1 MTVIKPQFAI
11 FASGFRSGSLAHANY
26 YGETILMPSLHVF
39 GDTDEIIPAAM
50 SEALAN
56 VFEEPTIV
64 RHSGGHYFAATSK
77 QKPIYVD
84 FFRNRLVEHLEKIEL
99 EKGDE
104 ITLESSIEL
113 PNPPN
118 SMTTGTSDDSD

>member
-1 MTVIKPQFAI
+1 M
-11 FASGFRSGSLAHANY
+11 
-26 YGETILMPSLHVF
+26 
-39 GDTDEIIPAAM
+39 GDADEIIPATM

-56 VFEEPTIV
+56 LFEEPTIL

-84 FFRNRLVEHLEKIEL
+84 FFRNRLVEHLEKMEL
-99 EKGDE
+99 EKADENE
-104 ITLESSIEL
+104 ITLESSIEV
-113 PNPPN
+113 PDPQN